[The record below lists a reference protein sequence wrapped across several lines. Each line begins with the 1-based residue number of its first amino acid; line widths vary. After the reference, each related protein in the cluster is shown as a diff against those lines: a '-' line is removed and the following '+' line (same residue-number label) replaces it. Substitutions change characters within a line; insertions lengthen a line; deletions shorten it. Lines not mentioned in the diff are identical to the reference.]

1 MENKPGYLSDDDYD
15 FIYSR
20 VPRICVDLL
29 IKNFYGQVL
38 LTQRTIEPYID
49 HWHFP
54 GGRVKFRESIADA
67 LARIAKGELGITLS
81 KIPGIEIKVVGLCE
95 FPEEYQKG
103 QPRHSISIVHEVYLP
118 SGIELN
124 AQDKYLWFDEMP
136 TPVIPPQQD
145 FLTQNGYLGSKV

>member
-1 MENKPGYLSDDDYD
+1 MENKTYLSDEDYD

-29 IKNFYGQVL
+29 VKNDKGQVL
-38 LTQRTIEPYID
+38 LTQRTIEPYIN

-54 GGRVKFRESIADA
+54 GGRIKFRESIEDA
-67 LARIAKGELGITLS
+67 AKRIAKGELGLNVDSIGT
-81 KIPGIEIKVVGLCE
+81 IVGTCQ

-103 QPRHSISIVHEVYLP
+103 QPRHSISIVHEITLL

-124 AQDKYLWFDEMP
+124 AQDKYQWFEVMP
-136 TPVIPPQQD
+136 DPVIPPQKD
-145 FLTQNGYLGSKV
+145 FLIQNGYIK